1 MHVAPRSAPLKT
13 ERVTLLI
20 SPDDKRELQKL
31 AEDRGVTTSELVR
44 QAVQA
49 YGASS
54 IDETR
59 ELAALAAELRAAIPS
74 MRKSL
79 RDANT
84 AVERAIATVRKGSP
98 HSAGRAAE
106 TGTRYRTR

>member
-1 MHVAPRSAPLKT
+1 MKT

-20 SPDDKRELQKL
+20 SPDDKRQLQNL
-31 AEDRGVTTSELVR
+31 AEDRGITASELVR

-49 YGASS
+49 YGVSS

-59 ELAALAAELRAAIPS
+59 ELAALTAELRGAIPA

-79 RDANT
+79 RDAN
-84 AVERAIATVRKGSP
+84 AAAERAIAAMRGTNPVHRVAEP
-98 HSAGRAAE
+98 RA
-106 TGTRYRTR
+106 RYRTGKR

>member
-1 MHVAPRSAPLKT
+1 MKT

-20 SPDDKRELQKL
+20 SPDDKRQLQSL
-31 AEDRGVTTSELVR
+31 AEDRGVTTSEFVR

-54 IDETR
+54 IDESR
-59 ELAALAAELRAAIPS
+59 ELAALTAELRAAIPT

-79 RDANT
+79 QQANL
-84 AVERAIATVRKGSP
+84 AAERAIAAVRREPNRGLR
-98 HSAGRAAE
+98 HIAE
-106 TGTRYRTR
+106 RKTRYRAR

>member
-1 MHVAPRSAPLKT
+1 MKT
-13 ERVTLLI
+13 DRVTLLI
-20 SPDDKRELQKL
+20 SPADKRQLQDL
-31 AEDRGVTTSELVR
+31 AEGRGVTASELVR

-59 ELAALAAELRAAIPS
+59 ELAALTAELRGAIPA

-79 RDANT
+79 RDAN
-84 AVERAIATVRKGSP
+84 A
-98 HSAGRAAE
+98 AAE
-106 TGTRYRTR
+106 RTIAALGGHVHHKVAEEAARYGAARRRRR

>member
-1 MHVAPRSAPLKT
+1 MKT

-20 SPDDKRELQKL
+20 SPADKRELRKL

-49 YGASS
+49 FGASS

-59 ELAALAAELRAAIPS
+59 ELAALTAELRAAIPS

-84 AVERAIATVRKGSP
+84 SVERAIATVRGGATRP
-98 HSAGRAAE
+98 TRRVAE
-106 TGTRYRTR
+106 STTRYRTR

>member
-1 MHVAPRSAPLKT
+1 MKT

-20 SPDDKRELQKL
+20 SPGDKRELQKL

-49 YGASS
+49 FGASS

-59 ELAALAAELRAAIPS
+59 ELAALTAELRAAIPS

-79 RDANT
+79 RDAN
-84 AVERAIATVRKGSP
+84 ASVERAIATVRGSATRP
-98 HSAGRAAE
+98 GRRVAGSTA
-106 TGTRYRTR
+106 RYRTR

>member
-1 MHVAPRSAPLKT
+1 MKT

-20 SPDDKRELQKL
+20 SPGDKRELQKL

-59 ELAALAAELRAAIPS
+59 ELAALTAELRAAIPS

-79 RDANT
+79 HDAN
-84 AVERAIATVRKGSP
+84 ASVERAIATVRGSSP
-98 HSAGRAAE
+98 RPARRVAESSA
-106 TGTRYRTR
+106 RYRMR